1 MVRRTLSPGY
11 AQTKLATSF
20 PGRCKI
26 SPSYIKEKSVVSINK
41 ENNSKLEVRP
51 ANIYIYYFITTTTYR
66 QDTILVGKESKKVF
80 PTYTVS

>member
-20 PGRCKI
+20 PGHCKI

-51 ANIYIYYFITTTTYR
+51 ANIYILFYNDHNIQTGHHFSR
-66 QDTILVGKESKKVF
+66 KRK
-80 PTYTVS
+80 